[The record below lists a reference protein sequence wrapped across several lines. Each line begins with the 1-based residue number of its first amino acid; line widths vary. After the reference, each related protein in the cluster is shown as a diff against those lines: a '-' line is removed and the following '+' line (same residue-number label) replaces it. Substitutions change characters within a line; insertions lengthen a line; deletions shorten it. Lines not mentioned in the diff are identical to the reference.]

1 MLGLNFVVLGIG
13 DPNKQESLDCLD
25 NAIGRIAVTLEL
37 VPLNRKATQ
46 PETPKLAMRSNA
58 GHRAVTLQSSE

>member
-13 DPNKQESLDCLD
+13 DPNKQEYLDCLD
-25 NAIGRIAVTLEL
+25 NAIGRIDVALEL

-58 GHRAVTLQSSE
+58 GDRAMTLQSSE

>member
-1 MLGLNFVVLGIG
+1 MLGLNFDVLGIG

-58 GHRAVTLQSSE
+58 GDRAITLQSLE

>member
-1 MLGLNFVVLGIG
+1 MLRLNFVVLGIG

-37 VPLNRKATQ
+37 VPLNRKARQ
-46 PETPKLAMRSNA
+46 PEIPKLAMRSNA
-58 GHRAVTLQSSE
+58 GDRAITLQFSE